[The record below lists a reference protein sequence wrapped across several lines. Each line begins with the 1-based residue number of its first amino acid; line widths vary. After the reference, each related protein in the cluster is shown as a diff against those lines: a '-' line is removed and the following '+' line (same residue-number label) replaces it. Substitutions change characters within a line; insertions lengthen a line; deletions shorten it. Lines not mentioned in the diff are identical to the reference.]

1 MQPTRARTLVY
12 LAFAG
17 AVFGYFLPRI
27 WDALTGNIMPVPLLA
42 AIVLFVLA
50 GALLWWTLGVRR
62 RLSGKPGVER
72 LDPLLA
78 ARTVALAMA
87 ASRTGA
93 LVAGFYAGVVI
104 YFLPK
109 VSFAPDRY
117 RVFTGSAAVLG
128 AVALLVVALW
138 LEHICRIPEPPA
150 DDATTPNGRRP
161 QPS

>member
-1 MQPTRARTLVY
+1 MQPTRIRTLVI
-12 LAFAG
+12 LAIVG
-17 AVFGYFLPRI
+17 AVFGLLVPAL
-27 WDALTGNIMPVPLLA
+27 WDRATQRIMPVPWLA
-42 AIVLFVLA
+42 ALVLFVLA

-93 LVAGFYAGVVI
+93 LVAGFYAGVVL
-104 YFLPK
+104 YFLPN
-109 VSFAPDRY
+109 VSFSPNRS
-117 RVFTGSAAVLG
+117 RVITGAAATLG
-128 AVALLVVALW
+128 AVALLAVALW
-138 LEHICRIPEPPA
+138 LERICRIPEPPA
-150 DDATTPNGRRP
+150 DEDLVDKRRP